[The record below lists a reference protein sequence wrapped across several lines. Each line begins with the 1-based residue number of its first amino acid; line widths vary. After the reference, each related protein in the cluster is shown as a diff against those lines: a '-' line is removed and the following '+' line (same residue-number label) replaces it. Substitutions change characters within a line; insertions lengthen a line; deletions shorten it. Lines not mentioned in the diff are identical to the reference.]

1 MQTKAAVLLRRGV
14 VGDPRTDCNGLA
26 EYERIYNSV
35 CDGGSRDLP
44 PPLNGLRSV
53 EALARHE
60 SFARAV
66 REELLRMTDYPDGY
80 KIEPLEP
87 L

>member
-1 MQTKAAVLLRRGV
+1 ML
-14 VGDPRTDCNGLA
+14 
-26 EYERIYNSV
+26 
-35 CDGGSRDLP
+35 
-44 PPLNGLRSV
+44 PPLNGLSSV

-66 REELLRMTDYPDGY
+66 REELLRKTDYPDGY
-80 KIEPLEP
+80 KMGLLEP

>member
-1 MQTKAAVLLRRGV
+1 
-14 VGDPRTDCNGLA
+14 
-26 EYERIYNSV
+26 
-35 CDGGSRDLP
+35 
-44 PPLNGLRSV
+44 LNGLRSV